1 MMSVLRASVLPLS
14 AILLFSPVACDGDD
28 TTNSSDDS
36 GSGASA
42 SKGGSNGN
50 GGSSGQNGGT
60 SSSGSGGSDEG
71 GTPNAGGSSSG
82 ETNEAGATSS
92 ESGSGQGA
100 ASGENGNAGGPG
112 GAHEGGGGF
121 GGQTP
126 AAEGIYVVGG
136 YLTSVDDWI
145 GYLAVV
151 DDLSAAGSIDLNH
164 VVEFPDDMS
173 FASPG
178 NGVIYVGNGGEP
190 VIERWML
197 NDDRELVR
205 DTSMGLAQYGIAS
218 GLGIKDPFHFLAPD
232 RAYFI
237 DGQSLQVVIWNP
249 QTMETVDTFSIEG
262 FLEPDMFLG
271 LNYVHRD
278 GDRLLLSARY
288 WRADDTAA
296 LLTRVGIIDTT
307 SDTVSYVD
315 DTRCGNVA
323 FHAHDSQN
331 NLYLATHTA
340 QTGTI
345 AVGAAGDPVAE
356 SCIIRF
362 KAGADDFD
370 PDYYV
375 GLDALANGHAG
386 GIMQGAGDE
395 AFLLKYAGPEYTL
408 DNYARAH
415 TQGQW
420 EIHRITLGNE
430 AETFTKVPD
439 VELQSGYGLAFS
451 TTVAGETVPYV
462 IAVEGDFSEGAYY
475 DVSEPGR
482 FDRALTIPGFPGKAI
497 LVR

>member
-1 MMSVLRASVLPLS
+1 MMSVLRSAVLPLAAS
-14 AILLFSPVACDGDD
+14 LLFAPSACDGDD
-28 TTNSSDDS
+28 TTDPEDEGN
-36 GSGASA
+36 GATA
-42 SKGGSNGN
+42 GKGGGNGK
-50 GGSSGQNGGT
+50 GGSSGDGGSSASAGASDAGTTSAPGGSSGANNEAGSGNGASGSAQGGG
-60 SSSGSGGSDEG
+60 SSGEGGSGGDA
-71 GTPNAGGSSSG
+71 NAGV
-82 ETNEAGATSS
+82 
-92 ESGSGQGA
+92 
-100 ASGENGNAGGPG
+100 GGM
-112 GAHEGGGGF
+112 
-121 GGQTP
+121 GGQAP
-126 AAEGIYVVGG
+126 GAEGVYVVGG
-136 YLTSVDDWI
+136 YLTTVEDWI

-151 DDLSAAGSIDLNH
+151 HDLSAAGAIDLND

-173 FASPG
+173 FASSG
-178 NGVIYVGNGGEP
+178 NGTIYVGNGGEP
-190 VIERWML
+190 VIERWIL
-197 NDDRELVR
+197 NENDELVR
-205 DTSMGLAQYGIAS
+205 DQSMGLSQYGIAS
-218 GLGIKDPFHFLAPD
+218 GLGMKDPFHFLAPD

-237 DGQSLQVVIWNP
+237 DGESLQVVIWNP
-249 QTMETVDTFSIEG
+249 ETMETLDTFSIEG

-271 LNYVHRD
+271 LNYVHKD

-288 WRADDTAA
+288 WRPDDSAA

-307 SDTVSYVD
+307 TDTITYAD

-323 FHAHDSQN
+323 FHAHDSDN

-345 AVGAAGDPVAE
+345 AVGAAGNPVAE

-362 KAGADDFD
+362 NAGANDFD

-395 AFLLKYAGPEYTL
+395 AFVLKYAGPEYTL

-415 TQGQW
+415 TKGQW
-420 EIHRITLGNE
+420 EIHRVTLGNE
-430 AETFTKVPD
+430 AETFTKVEN

-451 TTVAGETVPYV
+451 TVVAGKTVPYV

-475 DVSEPGR
+475 DVSEPGK
-482 FDRALTIPGFPGKAI
+482 FERALTVPGFPGKAI

>member
-1 MMSVLRASVLPLS
+1 MLSVLRNAILPLS
-14 AILLFSPVACDGDD
+14 AILFFSPIACDGDD
-28 TTNSSDDS
+28 TSEGDESN
-36 GSGASA
+36 GATA
-42 SKGGSNGN
+42 GKGGSNGK
-50 GGSSGQNGGT
+50 GGSSAKAG
-60 SSSGSGGSDEG
+60 SSGSAGSSEG
-71 GTPNAGGSSSG
+71 GTASAAGGSAG
-82 ETNEAGATSS
+82 ESNEAGSGNG
-92 ESGSGQGA
+92 ESGSSQAGGSAGESGSAGGA
-100 ASGENGNAGGPG
+100 ADASA
-112 GAHEGGGGF
+112 GGGGM
-121 GGQTP
+121 GGHAP
-126 AAEGIYVVGG
+126 DAEGVYVVGG

-151 DDLSAAGSIDLNH
+151 RDLSAAGAIDLNDA
-164 VVEFPDDMS
+164 VEFPDDMS

-190 VIERWML
+190 VIERWIL
-197 NDDRELVR
+197 NENDELVR
-205 DTSMGLAQYGIAS
+205 DVTMGLAQYGINS

-237 DGQSLQVVIWNP
+237 DGESLQVVIWNP
-249 QTMETVDTFSIEG
+249 ETMETIDTFSLEG

-271 LNYVHRD
+271 LNYVHKD

-288 WRADDTAA
+288 WRPDDTAA
-296 LLTRVGIIDTT
+296 LLTRIGIIDTT
-307 SDTVSYVD
+307 TDTVTYAD

-323 FHAHDSQN
+323 FHAHDSDN

-362 KAGADDFD
+362 NAGADDFD

-395 AFLLKYAGPEYTL
+395 AFVLKYAGPEYTL
-408 DNYARAH
+408 DNYGKAH
-415 TQGQW
+415 TKGQW
-420 EIHRITLGNE
+420 EIHRITLGDE
-430 AETFTKVPD
+430 AETFEKVPD

-451 TTVAGETVPYV
+451 TVVAGKTFPYV

-475 DVSEPGR
+475 DVSEPGK
-482 FDRALTIPGFPGKAI
+482 FERALTIPGFPGKAI